1 MKHKTMYA
9 LFDKQIY
16 STSYFE
22 TKTEVINFMN
32 KLIAWKLESN
42 PNLKNITFDNL
53 CIESD
58 CIVKKIEVKQ

>member
-1 MKHKTMYA
+1 MYA

-32 KLIAWKLESN
+32 KLISWKLKSN
-42 PNLKNITFDNL
+42 PNLKNISFDDL

>member
-22 TKTEVINFMN
+22 TKKEVINFMN
-32 KLIAWKLESN
+32 KLIQWKLKSN
-42 PNLKNITFDNL
+42 PKLKNISFNDL

>member
-1 MKHKTMYA
+1 MKNKKMYA

-22 TKTEVINFMN
+22 TKKEAINFMN

-42 PNLKNITFDNL
+42 PKLKNISFNNL